1 MVKFNYEGRKDGGN
15 LKNKNIYLKRLFEL
29 YKMSKILKL
38 TLIIFIT
45 ILVIDKLNIFTIVY
59 SFGGISLIF
68 GIILLILIILFEL
81 YLKDLIIIKVVNY
94 FDLINVVLFL
104 TSILYL
110 MNYLF
115 FEYPLNKYKLYILIA
130 SICINIILL
139 IFRYIYINNIKQK
152 KYVSNIIDLKD
163 AYENKFPIIG
173 TNLYFI
179 DESPVEYDLLERN
192 EIINSLYCN
201 IKECRT
207 EHQYVIGLTG
217 SWGSGKTTILKNVK
231 RLIKES
237 NDNELIVIDSF
248 DPWIYEDKAAL
259 FRAMFDAIL
268 SKIGL
273 KFSIVET
280 NKIVDYL
287 TNIIFGYV
295 NLDKIKLYRN
305 ENNEIKKIKNIINNY
320 LKDNN
325 KRIVFIIDNIE
336 RANKENILL
345 ILKSVF
351 SIFNFDRMLYIIS
364 YDKNRMKKILNK
376 SLDTDYEYIE
386 KIIQNEIEVPRIS
399 KDQIYNINY
408 KVIMN
413 ILGIY
418 GISENDKKNL
428 DEIIQEY
435 SKNIKDLRE
444 LKRNINSIIS
454 TNYITKNYLNRID
467 SFIIKYIS
475 LKDSDLVNKI
485 YNNRAY
491 FVSEDYSIYQDD
503 YVFDTKKYNKDADE
517 FFTNLFSDTHKKY
530 INLLSICFPNVK
542 QFRDKYSNDR
552 VPDYRGTGGLISYD
566 RSDYFKTNK
575 EKRIYDGKF
584 FDLYFTNISNEFLEI
599 DILINNFVKN
609 INQGKKKLGDI
620 NDEYIKLLKLY
631 NNFIQKYTLETLE
644 YYLDDIHENEFELTK
659 VMYNNIRYCDN
670 TLLFFGGLTSRSRAE
685 VLVSNMICKLNNDDF
700 NKFLTYIENDYKNL
714 YVIREIN
721 YWLKPE
727 NRHSKYINEEY
738 YNLFS
743 SKYEN
748 IKNNIINNDINIY
761 SDTNYGIHNIY
772 CFWDNDEQLKNI
784 GKKIN
789 KNTVYKFLSD
799 MIGTSVGN
807 EYGYRIREDAKKI
820 INIEELEKI
829 LNKISPKDEKEKFIL
844 KVFNATKE
852 TKSDFDDGYRTDKY
866 FDFDLSK

>member
-1 MVKFNYEGRKDGGN
+1 MKDGERMQ
-15 LKNKNIYLKRLFEL
+15 NKKIYFNRLFEL
-29 YKMSKILKL
+29 YNKSKIVE
-38 TLIIFIT
+38 TTIIIFIVAL
-45 ILVIDKLNIFTIVY
+45 IIDKMNIFTSMYV
-59 SFGGISLIF
+59 FGGIPLIC
-68 GIILLILIILFEL
+68 GIILLILIFLFEL
-81 YLKDLIIIKVVNY
+81 YLNDLVFIKVVNY
-94 FDLINVVLFL
+94 FDLSNIVLFL
-104 TSILYL
+104 TSLLYL
-110 MNYLF
+110 INYLT
-115 FEYPLNKYKLYILIA
+115 FEYPINKYKLYLLII
-130 SICINIILL
+130 SICLNLILFV
-139 IFRYIYINNIKQK
+139 FRLIYINSNKQE
-152 KYVSNIIDLKD
+152 KYISNIIDLKD
-163 AYENKFPIIG
+163 AYENKFPISEN
-173 TNLYFI
+173 NLYFI
-179 DESPVEYDLLERN
+179 DEAPVEYDLLERT
-192 EIINSLYCN
+192 EVINNVYYS
-201 IKECRT
+201 IKQCRT

-231 RLIKES
+231 RLIRES
-237 NDNELIVIDSF
+237 NDDDLILIDSF
-248 DPWIYEDKAAL
+248 DPWIYEDKTAL
-259 FRAMFDAIL
+259 FRAMFDTIL

-273 KFSIVET
+273 KFSIAET
-280 NKIVDYL
+280 NRFIDYL
-287 TNIIFGYV
+287 TNIIFGHT
-295 NLDKIKLYRN
+295 NLDRFRISKN
-305 ENNEIKKIKNIINNY
+305 ESKEIQRIKNIINNY

-345 ILKSVF
+345 ILKSAF
-351 SIFNFDRMLYIIS
+351 SIFNFERIIYIIS
-364 YDKNRMKKILNK
+364 YDKERMQKILNE

-386 KIIQNEIEVPRIS
+386 KIIQNEIEVPQIS
-399 KDQIYNINY
+399 KEQLYNINY

-413 ILGIY
+413 ILGVY
-418 GISENDKKNL
+418 GISENDKNDL

-454 TNYITKNYLNRID
+454 VNYVNKSYLNKID

-475 LKDSDLVNKI
+475 LKDSDLINKI
-485 YNNRAY
+485 YTNRAY

-503 YVFDTKKYNKDADE
+503 YVFNTEKYNKDVDQ

-542 QFRDKYSNDR
+542 QFRDKYFSDR
-552 VPDYRGTGGLISYD
+552 VLDYRRTGGLISYD
-566 RSDYFKTNK
+566 RSNYYKTNK

-609 INQGKKKLGDI
+609 INDIKKNQNDI
-620 NDEYIKLLKLY
+620 NVEYMKLLNLY

-644 YYLDDIHENEFELTK
+644 YYLDDIQENKLELTK

-721 YWLKPE
+721 YWLNPE
-727 NRHSKYINEEY
+727 NRHSKDSNEEY

-743 SKYEN
+743 SKYES
-748 IKNNIINNDINIY
+748 IKNTIIDNSINIY

-772 CFWDNDEQLKNI
+772 CFWGNDEQLKNI
-784 GKKIN
+784 SKKIN
-789 KNTVYKFLSD
+789 KNTVYKFLAD
-799 MIGTSVGN
+799 MIGTSVGSG
-807 EYGYRIREDAKKI
+807 YGYRIREDVEKVIKTK
-820 INIEELEKI
+820 ELEKI
-829 LNKISPKDEKEKFIL
+829 LDKATPKDEKERFIL
-844 KVFNATKE
+844 KVFEATKE